1 MDEETTTY
9 RVLRNN
15 TYYEFPTQAAA
26 EAFTNAYDSVE
37 AAAASEWQRRS
48 VAVLRSAEKLLNEGQ
63 ALTALFED
71 NDLLT
76 LIQATPDGQNVPG
89 MTISARRAIE
99 IGDLMVNLLT
109 WVSQSLQ
116 TELPNPPSR
125 RRVITQR

>member
-1 MDEETTTY
+1 LEDTKITVT
-9 RVLRNN
+9 RGGV
-15 TYYEFPTQAAA
+15 YYEFPTQAAA
-26 EAFTNAYDSVE
+26 DAFTNAYDSVE
-37 AAAASEWQRRS
+37 AAAASEWQKRS
-48 VAVLRSAEKLLNEGQ
+48 IAVLRSAEKLLNEGQ

-99 IGDLMVNLLT
+99 IGDLMVNLLA
-109 WVSQSLQ
+109 WVSQQLE
-116 TELPNPPSR
+116 TELPNPPTR